1 PENISGIRNNMDT
14 TEQVNPVVPEDEP
27 MPPGAGIDGQE
38 TAEAETSSLKEAQS
52 NVIVMEEMAARK
64 PAPKSVNEG
73 VPRYMPTQRR
83 EVAALALKELWQE
96 LNLDKDM
103 PLIFASPLQR
113 RVQLEHHPLLLHR
126 LVTAGKKSKKAAFGQ
141 LKD

>member
-1 PENISGIRNNMDT
+1 
-14 TEQVNPVVPEDEP
+14 
-27 MPPGAGIDGQE
+27 MPAGAGIDGQE
-38 TAEAETSSLKEAQS
+38 TAETSSLKEASQS
-52 NVIVMEEMAARK
+52 NAVVMEEVAARK

-96 LNLDKDM
+96 LKLDNDM

-113 RVQLEHHPLLLHR
+113 RVQLEHHPLLLQR

-141 LKD
+141 LPAFTKRCTAPQI